1 MIAQLKNFILSYF
14 RTIYLF
20 EANKNQKKLKIKNF
34 KLKIYKK
41 FSSIKDKNLKKF
53 LNSQQK
59 KRFQKK
65 QYFLVLFFKNNV
77 VTTGWMCHAKN
88 WHITEINKDI
98 KIKNKVLL
106 YDFFT
111 LKEFRNRGY
120 YAKILKLIRNFNTKK
135 KFWIYC
141 LSNNYSSK
149 KGIENSNFKL
159 IKKIKK

>member
-1 MIAQLKNFILSYF
+1 MITQFKNFILSYF

-20 EANKNQKKLKIKNF
+20 EANKNQKKIKIKNF

-41 FSSIKDKNLKKF
+41 FSSIKDKDLKKF

-59 KRFQKK
+59 KRFKKK
-65 QYFLVLFFKNNV
+65 QHLLVLFFKNNI
-77 VTTGWMCHAKN
+77 VTTGWMSQSFN
-88 WHITEINKDI
+88 WHITEIDKDI

-111 LKEFRNRGY
+111 FKEFRNRGY

-141 LSNNYSSK
+141 LSNNYPSK
-149 KGIENSNFKL
+149 KGIENSNFRF
-159 IKKIKK
+159 IKKIEK